1 MKKPAVE
8 ECGGERRR
16 SRVVVAA
23 QTLCKHVQILP
34 LITKQL
40 NNLEPNKKSQ
50 VFFVLFLVTRL
61 NAVASC
67 CSCAFSSSSRQLN
80 VVQIV
85 HVEHPSPPRSPLSLL
100 PPGVAFKHLV
110 QRAIH
115 RPLVRFPI
123 TSTFFSFICR
133 FFFPILQFPVLGLNY
148 ILCRFPAFDFWTET
162 QGSTRNHQP
171 DLVRA
176 SPRWQTLLRSLS
188 FLWFL

>member
-1 MKKPAVE
+1 MRIQQQFTAAK
-8 ECGGERRR
+8 CG
-16 SRVVVAA
+16 S
-23 QTLCKHVQILP
+23 
-34 LITKQL
+34 
-40 NNLEPNKKSQ
+40 NS
-50 VFFVLFLVTRL
+50 
-61 NAVASC
+61 SC
-67 CSCAFSSSSRQLN
+67 RT
-80 VVQIV
+80 
-85 HVEHPSPPRSPLSLL
+85 PLL
-100 PPGVAFKHLV
+100 PSLPPPGIAFKHLV

-115 RPLVRFPI
+115 RPLVWFPI

-188 FLWFL
+188 FLWFLWSHTYSLLDQIIPQVAMFLRSTGLHSIFLYAHTHTQMCPVRYKRNVH